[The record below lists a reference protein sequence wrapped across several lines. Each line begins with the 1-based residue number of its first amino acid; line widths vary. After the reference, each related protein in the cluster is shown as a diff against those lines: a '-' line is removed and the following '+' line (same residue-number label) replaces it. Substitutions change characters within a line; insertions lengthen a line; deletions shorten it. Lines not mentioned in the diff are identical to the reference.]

1 MKSVDANDVRVPA
14 YGGAAID
21 IYRGQFV
28 KIVDL
33 EGMQIGDVAIVALGD
48 EPEYFSQ
55 AATRHINGNAYVGQG
70 STLYSNRGRPM
81 ANIVVDS
88 CSAND
93 IVGYPCDNARY
104 SNDFFTNEHNSCR
117 TNLSALLS
125 DHGYTIDDV
134 PDPFNVFM
142 NTRIYEG
149 RRTVTEVPTSVA
161 GEFVILEVMMD
172 VCVAV
177 SACPQD
183 MYPANGYEI
192 TDMLLQRMSDVQGLS
207 DKT

>member
-1 MKSVDANDVRVPA
+1 MKSADENVVRVPA
-14 YGGAAID
+14 YGGAFID
-21 IYRGQFV
+21 IHRGQFV

-33 EGMQIGDVAIVALGD
+33 EGMQIGDVAIFALGA

-55 AATRHINGNAYVGQG
+55 AATRHINGCAYVGQG
-70 STLYSNRGRPM
+70 STLYSNRGRPITT
-81 ANIVVDS
+81 IVVDP
-88 CSAND
+88 CNAND

-104 SNDFFTNEHNSCR
+104 ENDFFTPEHNSCR
-117 TNLSALLS
+117 SNLSVLLA

-149 RRTVTEVPTSVA
+149 RRTVTEVPISGA
-161 GEFVILEVMMD
+161 GDFVILEAMMD
-172 VCVAV
+172 ICVAV

-192 TDMLLQRMSDVQGLS
+192 TDMLLERMSDTQEF
-207 DKT
+207 